1 MGYKVSAGAWSGMFG
16 LPTEA
21 VDKYVKLSSAGAL
34 KVLLVI
40 FREGGAV
47 DLEEISRKLN
57 MKADDVED
65 SLEYWVECGILYK
78 DGAEEKVSKVK
89 YEEEPCEETEI
100 KVKKKS
106 AAQLKPLTAPIK
118 KPTPKEIDSI
128 GKKED
133 VQMLLREAE
142 ATLGKTFTSSDTSTL
157 IWLYSWAGIP
167 ADVLLMII
175 AYCKHV
181 GKTGMNYIQS
191 TAISWVNDGIDTV
204 EKAEEYI
211 EKRYGQDEFER
222 RIRRVFG
229 LWGRAFTENE
239 KKRLEE
245 WRGYEFSDE
254 MYKEAY
260 DRAVEATGKVA
271 FGYINTILAN
281 WNQKGIRDLSSA
293 EDESKK
299 VKAEKGN
306 TEQSYDIEEI
316 ERSIMERNQ
325 KMSMEA

>member
-1 MGYKVSAGAWSGMFG
+1 MGYRVSASAWSGMFA
-16 LPTEA
+16 LPSEV
-21 VDKYVKLSSAGAL
+21 VDKYVKLSSAGAV

-40 FREGGAV
+40 FRNGGSV
-47 DLEEISRKLN
+47 DEEEIARKLN
-57 MKADDVED
+57 MKPDDVED
-65 SLEYWVECGILYK
+65 ALEYWTECGILQK
-78 DGAEEKVSKVK
+78 DGEEPKVSKVQ
-89 YEEEPCEETEI
+89 YEEEICKKAE
-100 KVKKKS
+100 VKEKRS
-106 AAQLKPLTAPIK
+106 ATQLKPLTAPIK

-128 GKKED
+128 GKQED

-175 AYCKHV
+175 AYCKYV

-229 LWGRAFTENE
+229 LWGRAFTESE
-239 KKRLEE
+239 KKKLEE
-245 WRGYEFSDE
+245 WREYVFSDE

-260 DRAVEATGKVA
+260 DRTVEATGKVSFA
-271 FGYINTILAN
+271 YINSILVT
-281 WNQKGIRDLSSA
+281 WNQKGIRNLEAAQEESA
-293 EDESKK
+293 QRKQ
-299 VKAEKGN
+299 EKEN
-306 TEQSYDIEEI
+306 AEQSYDIDEI

>member
-1 MGYKVSAGAWSGMFG
+1 MGYRVSAGAWSGMFA
-16 LPTEA
+16 LPSEV
-21 VDKYVKLSSAGAL
+21 VDKYVKLSSAGAV

-40 FREGGAV
+40 FRNGGRV
-47 DLEEISRKLN
+47 EEEEISRKLN

-65 SLEYWVECGILYK
+65 ALEYWVECGILQK
-78 DGAEEKVSKVK
+78 DGDEAKISKVK
-89 YEEEPCEETEI
+89 YEEEPCEKAE
-100 KVKKKS
+100 VKEKRT
-106 AAQLKPLTAPIK
+106 ATQLKPLTSPIK
-118 KPTPKEIDSI
+118 KPTPREIDKI
-128 GKKED
+128 GKQED

-175 AYCKHV
+175 AYCKYV

-191 TAISWVNDGIDTV
+191 TAISWVNDGIDTM

-245 WRGYEFSDE
+245 WREYEFSDE

-260 DRAVEATGKVA
+260 DRTVEATGKVSFA
-271 FGYINTILAN
+271 YINSILMN
-281 WNQKGIRDLSSA
+281 WNQKGIRDLGA
-293 EDESKK
+293 AQEESKQTK
-299 VKAEKGN
+299 KEKEN
-306 TEQSYDIEEI
+306 AEQSYDIDEI
-316 ERSIMERNQ
+316 ERRIMERNQ
-325 KMSMEA
+325 KMSMEG